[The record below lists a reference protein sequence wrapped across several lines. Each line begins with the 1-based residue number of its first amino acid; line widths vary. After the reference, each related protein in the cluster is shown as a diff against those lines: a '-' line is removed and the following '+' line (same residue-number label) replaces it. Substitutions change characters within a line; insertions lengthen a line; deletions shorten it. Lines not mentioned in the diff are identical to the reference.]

1 MKHIYKL
8 PVALLLTL
16 LLMVPSI
23 LSAQQVAV
31 TKDGREVFL
40 QSDINKLPASEQK
53 ELLGSDHV
61 IVIQSKKDLQKVKDQ
76 YGLLEDARK
85 MELDREKNIRAKS
98 EEILQKGNFSEA
110 DAKSFKEMSSFAK
123 NVISKV
129 ENMPVPA
136 GMSQDEQAA
145 FYFKNAN
152 TNYGYEIDDPK
163 APIKEELERKVV
175 EMKLAGKSDDEII
188 EFISTIVRSEKT
200 ETKTEK

>member
-8 PVALLLTL
+8 PFALLFAV

-23 LSAQQVAV
+23 LSAQQLAV

-53 ELLGSDHV
+53 ELLNSGHV

-98 EEILQKGNFSEA
+98 EEVLQKGNFSEA
-110 DAKSFKEMSSFAK
+110 DAKSFIEMSSFAK
-123 NVISKV
+123 NVISKF
-129 ENMPVPA
+129 ESMPAPA
-136 GMSQDEQAA
+136 GMSQDERAA
-145 FYFKNAN
+145 FYFKNAK
-152 TNYGYEIDDPK
+152 TNYGYENDDPQ
-163 APIKEELERKVV
+163 APVKEALEKKVI
-175 EMKLAGKSDDEII
+175 EMKAAGKSDAEII
-188 EFISTIVRSEKT
+188 DFIGTFVR
-200 ETKTEK
+200 TEKAEKNEK